1 MTRDQ
6 AIQLLNEH
14 ITNQNL
20 VRHNVAVGFIMKAL
34 AAKFGENAEDWEL
47 AGLLHDLDWEK
58 TKDDFKNHTKLSKG
72 ILEKTD
78 LKPEII
84 NAIYVHNWIHEIKP
98 VTLLEKALY
107 CVEELSGIITAAAL
121 VQPGKK
127 LASVT
132 VQSVL
137 KKFKQKSFAAGVNR
151 EIIMLCKEYINMALP
166 ELVEI
171 SLSAMKANAEE
182 IGL

>member
-1 MTRDQ
+1 MTREQ
-6 AIQLLNEH
+6 GLQLLNEH

-34 AAKFGENAEDWEL
+34 AEKFGENQDDWEL
-47 AGLLHDLDWEK
+47 AGMLHDLDWEK
-58 TKDDFKNHTKLSKG
+58 TKDDFHSHTKLSKE

-78 LKPEII
+78 LGAHII

-98 VTLLEKALY
+98 VTLIEKALY

-121 VQPGKK
+121 VQPDKK

-132 VQSVL
+132 TESVL

-151 EIIMLCKEYINMALP
+151 EIILLCKEYINMELP

-171 SLSAMKANAEE
+171 SLSAMKAHASE